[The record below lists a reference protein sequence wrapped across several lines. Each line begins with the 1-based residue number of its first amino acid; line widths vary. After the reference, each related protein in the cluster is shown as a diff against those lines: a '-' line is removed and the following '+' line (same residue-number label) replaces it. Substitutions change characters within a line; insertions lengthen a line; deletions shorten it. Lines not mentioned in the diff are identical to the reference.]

1 MKHLTTEQLIS
12 YQLKELSNKESQL
25 LEQHLESCSACQNEL
40 ILIGE
45 LHEDWMNPT
54 NLELS
59 DEMFEEI
66 MMKTEEMNKEV
77 IKSEQHSKLHHKK
90 RSNSKLVRLVHL
102 SLAAAATFLFFHFQL
117 EKQITKS
124 NQQVVQTIEQ
134 TSNLLEKSEKVN
146 FTIPKIWKGM
156 SK

>member
-1 MKHLTTEQLIS
+1 MKHLTTDQIIS

-40 ILIGE
+40 ILLGE
-45 LHEDWMNPT
+45 LHEEWMNPT
-54 NLELS
+54 NLVLS
-59 DEMFEEI
+59 DGLLDEI
-66 MMKTEEMNKEV
+66 MMKTEE
-77 IKSEQHSKLHHKK
+77 IKTEKHSKPHQKTH
-90 RSNSKLVRLVHL
+90 SNSKLVRLVHL

-134 TSNLLEKSEKVN
+134 TSNLLEKSEKMKLN
-146 FTIPKIWKGM
+146 FTISKFWKGM

>member
-40 ILIGE
+40 ILLGE
-45 LHEDWMNPT
+45 LHQEWMNPT

-59 DEMFEEI
+59 GEMFEEI
-66 MMKTEEMNKEV
+66 MMKTEEMKT
-77 IKSEQHSKLHHKK
+77 EQQTKHHHKNQ
-90 RSNSKLVRLVHL
+90 SNSKLVRLVHL

-134 TSNLLEKSEKVN
+134 TSNLLEKSEKMN

>member
-1 MKHLTTEQLIS
+1 MKHLTTEQFIS

-40 ILIGE
+40 ILLGE
-45 LHEDWMNPT
+45 LHEEWMNPT
-54 NLELS
+54 NIELS
-59 DEMFEEI
+59 GELFDEI
-66 MMKTEEMNKEV
+66 MMKTEEMKTV
-77 IKSEQHSKLHHKK
+77 QHSKPHHKK
-90 RSNSKLVRLVHL
+90 HSNSKLVRLVHL

-134 TSNLLEKSEKVN
+134 TSNLLEKSEIVN

>member
-1 MKHLTTEQLIS
+1 MKHLTTEQIIS

-25 LEQHLESCSACQNEL
+25 LEQHLENCLACQNEL
-40 ILIGE
+40 ILIGQ
-45 LHEDWMNPT
+45 LHEEWMNPT
-54 NLELS
+54 NLVLS
-59 DEMFEEI
+59 DELLDEI
-66 MMKTEEMNKEV
+66 MMKTEEVKT
-77 IKSEQHSKLHHKK
+77 EQHSKQNHISH
-90 RSNSKLVRLVHL
+90 SNSKIVRLVHL

-134 TSNLLEKSEKVN
+134 TSNLLEKSEKMKIN